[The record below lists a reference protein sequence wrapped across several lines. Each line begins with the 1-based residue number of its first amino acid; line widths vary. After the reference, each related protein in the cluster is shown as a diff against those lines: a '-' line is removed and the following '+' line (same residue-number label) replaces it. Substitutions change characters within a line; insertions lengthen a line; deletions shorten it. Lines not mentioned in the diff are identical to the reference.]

1 MQNYRECF
9 EKVRKDCVKYI
20 HSQETR
26 KEKFKNKDQLI
37 KSHII
42 PLCFWIIKK
51 RKNKKTL
58 LVGLAGGQGT
68 GKTTISNLLRLVL
81 IKYFKLQVFKI
92 SIDDFYKTRKER
104 ILLSKNRHPLLLTR
118 GVPGTHDIQLMIN
131 LFRKVK
137 KNTFRPINIP
147 KFDKSIDDR
156 CKKNNWFKLKK
167 KPDILILE
175 GWCVGAKPENNKSL
189 NRPINVLE
197 KNADNKKIWRSYVN
211 NQLKSKYSKL
221 FDQLDSLL
229 YLKAKNFKLLKRWRL
244 KQEKKLKMKSGTKKN
259 SKIMNEEEVETFMM
273 TYQRITQNMFKHTP
287 KYSSAVIDLNENHQ
301 IKKVRFKHA

>member
-1 MQNYRECF
+1 MQSYRECF

-20 HSQETR
+20 QSQETK
-26 KEKFKNKDQLI
+26 KEKFKNKDQMI

-42 PLCFWIIKK
+42 PLCFWINKK
-51 RKNKKTL
+51 RKDKKTL

-68 GKTTISNLLRLVL
+68 GKTTISTLLRLVL

-104 ILLSKNRHPLLLTR
+104 ILLSKNKHPLLLTR

-137 KNTFRPINIP
+137 KNTFRSISIP

-156 CKKNNWFKLKK
+156 CKKNTWFKLKK

-175 GWCVGAKPENNKSL
+175 GWCVGARAEGRRSL

-197 KNADNKKIWRSYVN
+197 KNAD
-211 NQLKSKYSKL
+211 
-221 FDQLDSLL
+221 
-229 YLKAKNFKLLKRWRL
+229 
-244 KQEKKLKMKSGTKKN
+244 EKK
-259 SKIMNEEEVETFMM
+259 
-273 TYQRITQNMFKHTP
+273 
-287 KYSSAVIDLNENHQ
+287 DLE
-301 IKKVRFKHA
+301 KLR

>member
-20 HSQETR
+20 QSQETK
-26 KEKFKNKDQLI
+26 KEKFKNKDQMI

-42 PLCFWIIKK
+42 PLCFWINKK
-51 RKNKKTL
+51 RKDKKTL

-68 GKTTISNLLRLVL
+68 GKTTISTLLRLVL
-81 IKYFKLQVFKI
+81 VKYFKLQVFKI
-92 SIDDFYKTRKER
+92 SIDDFYKTRNER
-104 ILLSKNRHPLLLTR
+104 ILLSKNKHPLLLTR
-118 GVPGTHDIQLMIN
+118 GVPGTHDIQLMTN
-131 LFRKVK
+131 LFRIVK
-137 KNTFRPINIP
+137 KNTFRSISIP

-175 GWCVGAKPENNKSL
+175 GWCVGAKPEGGRSL
-189 NRPINVLE
+189 NKPINVLE
-197 KNADNKKIWRSYVN
+197 KNADKKKIWRSYVN
-211 NQLKSKYSKL
+211 NQLKLKYSKL

-229 YLKAKNFKLLKRWRL
+229 YLKAKNFKLLKKWRL

-259 SKIMNEEEVETFMM
+259 SKIMNEREVETFMM
-273 TYQRITQNMFKHTP
+273 TYQRITQNMFKHAP
-287 KYSSAVIDLNENHQ
+287 EYSSAVIDLNEKHQ
-301 IKKVRFKHA
+301 IKKVKFKHV